1 MIGLLKATGVIEVN
15 KARLEAQGYKQE
27 HRINYNAI
35 LPWKK
40 KMIAVKSCSPRQ
52 LYKINYGETSASIEK
67 DDHA

>member
-15 KARLEAQGYKQE
+15 KARLETQGYKQE

-40 KMIAVKSCSPRQ
+40 KMGQ
-52 LYKINYGETSASIEK
+52 LKVVLLVSFTRSIMVR
-67 DDHA
+67 HLPQ